1 MPVSP
6 LLNSTGVLTLTVTA
20 GGSALANT
28 IEIASVEIVK
38 KINRVP
44 SAVISFIDGDMP
56 KGTFPIS
63 DSATLVPGAAIV
75 ISAGYASKET
85 AIFTGIVI
93 KHSVVIGGDNHARLI
108 VECRDKSIG
117 MTVGRKNA
125 NYVNKTDSDIMTALI
140 GNCAGLTATVTS
152 TTTTYKELVQYYCS
166 DWDFM
171 LARAEANGMLVT
183 AEAGTVTVAPP
194 ALSGTAA
201 LLVTYG
207 TDLVDFD
214 AEIDSRTQ
222 LSSVTG
228 VTWDLASQAIV
239 TQQATPNDLTSQGNL
254 TAATLAQ
261 VINLPTYNIQSPA
274 PLDSGTLKSW
284 ASGQQ
289 LKAGL
294 SRIRGSM
301 SFQGNA
307 LALPGT
313 LIAVAGVGARFSGNV
328 LITGVTHKLSEGN
341 WYTKVE
347 FGAPSYWSA
356 ENDDVSAPLAS
367 AITPGISGL
376 HLGKVMKLDADPEG
390 QYKIQ
395 VSIPVLQAQ
404 TDGVWARLA
413 TFYASSGFGTFFIPE
428 IGDEV
433 VLGYFNN
440 DPSHPVILGSL
451 YSSTRKPAYELTA
464 DNFTKAFVTKS
475 LMKMIFDDDKKI
487 ITLVTPGNNTIVI
500 SDDGKSILL
509 QDQNS
514 NKVELNPSGI
524 TLDSPKDIVIN
535 AKGGINITAVNNI
548 QIKSSGA
555 DIQAQALNIQH
566 SANVGFTAKGAAT
579 AELSASGQTT
589 IKGAMVMIN

>member
-6 LLNSTGVLTLTVTA
+6 LLNSTGVLSLTI
-20 GGSALANT
+20 LANGAELADT
-28 IEIASVEIVK
+28 IQVVSVEIVK
-38 KINRVP
+38 RINRIP
-44 SAVISFIDGDMP
+44 SATISFIDGDMP
-56 KGTFPIS
+56 EGTFPNS
-63 DSATLVPGAAIV
+63 DAATFLPGTEITV
-75 ISAGYASKET
+75 NAGYAGSEAT
-85 AIFTGIVI
+85 IFTGIVI
-93 KHSVVIGGDNHARLI
+93 KHAVTIGAENQARL
-108 VECRDKSIG
+108 VLECRDKAIA

-125 NYVNKTDSDIMTALI
+125 NYVDQKDSDIISAVVGTYSGLSVTAS
-140 GNCAGLTATVTS
+140 S

-166 DWDFM
+166 DWDFV
-171 LARAEANGMLVT
+171 LARAEANGMIVT
-183 AEAGTVTVAPP
+183 TEAAAITVAAPVV
-194 ALSGTAA
+194 SGTAP
-201 LLVTYG
+201 LLLTYG
-207 TDLVDFD
+207 IDLVEFD

-222 LSSVTG
+222 LTQVTG
-228 VTWDLASQAIV
+228 TTWDLASQAIV
-239 TQQATPNDLTSQGNL
+239 QQQATPNALTSQGNL
-254 TAATLAQ
+254 TSDTLAK
-261 VINLPTYNIQSPA
+261 VIGLSTYNMQSPA
-274 PLDSGTLKSW
+274 PIDSTALKAW
-284 ASGQQ
+284 ADGQQ

-301 SFQGNA
+301 RFQGSA

-313 LIAVAGVGARFSGNV
+313 LVQLAGVGQRFSGNV
-328 LITGVTHKLSEGN
+328 LATGVTHKLAGGN
-341 WYTKVE
+341 WFTKVE
-347 FGAPSYWSA
+347 FGWPSNWSA
-356 ENDDVSAPLAS
+356 ENTDVPAPKAS
-367 AITPGISGL
+367 AITPGIGGL
-376 HLGKVMKLDADPEG
+376 HIGVVKKLDADPEG

-395 VSIPVLQAQ
+395 VSIPVMQAQ
-404 TDGVWARLA
+404 SDGVWARLA
-413 TFYASSGFGTFFIPE
+413 SFYASSGFGTFFIPE

-433 VLGYFNN
+433 ILGYFND

-464 DNFTKAFVTKS
+464 ENYTKAFVTKS
-475 LMKMIFDDDKKI
+475 LMKMTFDDDKKI

-514 NKVELNPSGI
+514 NKVELNTSGI

-535 AKGGINITAVNNI
+535 AKGGINITAVNNV
-548 QIKSSGA
+548 QIKSNA